1 MSEKIQFQ
9 TNLPVELALQ
19 YLEGKAVDSQFGGV
33 QHLFSTTDNRVFFV
47 SEMVG
52 NIIADQ
58 LKKLAVQKGEPV
70 EICKAEVTQGRG
82 RKSIQWIV
90 KKVGSPVGE
99 QPDGTFAVPAGPES
113 ALERQLRQ
121 SIATVR
127 NGKTGTGAVTPVPGV
142 AAAPNTE
149 QPINNGNGSK
159 LNGNGAAH
167 NGRQPEIHQGWAQV
181 LFGQTTAL
189 IDVYAAA
196 LNYAG
201 TKHGNAVKPED
212 VKTLLTTA
220 FINLSKGGHMLPSL
234 PTDPEPRVIPAAP
247 TQPAAM
253 NDFGGVLSP
262 SQVRTFRDC
271 GAKWY
276 YKYALGLPDP
286 PNGSL
291 VRGRVVHQMAEK
303 FFRAKL
309 DGGSPDPDDLQASF
323 EEAWDREAAGAAF
336 GADEDV
342 DLLTRQAATLT
353 RKYLDEVAPE
363 IEPAALELPVQGL
376 IGGVAVR
383 GFVDLLDTSGR
394 VIDLKTAVRKPTG
407 NAR

>member
-19 YLEGKAVDSQFGGV
+19 YLEGKPVDSQFGGV

-58 LKKLAVQKGEPV
+58 LKKLGVQKGEAI

-90 KKVGSPVGE
+90 KKVGAPLGE
-99 QPDGTFAVPAGPES
+99 QPDGTFAVQAAAAAPES

-127 NGKTGTGAVTPVPGV
+127 NGKPGTSAVTPAPGSV
-142 AAAPNTE
+142 AAQNGE

-159 LNGNGAAH
+159 PNGDGAAH
-167 NGRQPEIHQGWAQV
+167 NGGTPEHNIHQGWAQF
-181 LFGQTTAL
+181 LLGQTNTL

-220 FINLSKGGHMLPSL
+220 FINLSKQGGAAMLPSL
-234 PTDPEPRVIPAAP
+234 PIELEPRAIPAA
-247 TQPAAM
+247 
-253 NDFGGVLSP
+253 LSAT
-262 SQVRTFRDC
+262 VRR
-271 GAKWY
+271 
-276 YKYALGLPDP
+276 
-286 PNGSL
+286 
-291 VRGRVVHQMAEK
+291 
-303 FFRAKL
+303 
-309 DGGSPDPDDLQASF
+309 
-323 EEAWDREAAGAAF
+323 
-336 GADEDV
+336 
-342 DLLTRQAATLT
+342 
-353 RKYLDEVAPE
+353 
-363 IEPAALELPVQGL
+363 
-376 IGGVAVR
+376 
-383 GFVDLLDTSGR
+383 
-394 VIDLKTAVRKPTG
+394 
-407 NAR
+407 